1 MQLGNYRGAIKTILE
16 RNHYFFKKLPK
27 EDSIPKDKYNWEFIK
42 GYKRVY
48 RLKAIKYENGKKI
61 KRKATLLSSYDFV
74 ERGGDVDKLDDFI
87 LKHGFSKPND
97 SMYTTLSFMQQVG
110 KFRLTNVFKQAVH
123 TEPAYIEKVL
133 KPYSNNKQY
142 SIDKAPI
149 SLFIHSQDST
159 VKDVVLD
166 FFLRAKQGELITN
179 HDSYS
184 PHGQFAFT
192 FFDVYIEAFKDI
204 MKDEKHL
211 AKFIEA
217 FNMLK
222 ENYENQELMKILE
235 QRSPQLEI
243 MDILHI
249 PNEFWINLIWKS
261 T

>member
-1 MQLGNYRGAIKTILE
+1 MKTIVVIDEFEKEQLFELIKKNNQIRYFNPISFSQISTEERSFEFFSILLDSITEHMSEYYVEQWKKGNYE
-16 RNHYFFKKLPK
+16 
-27 EDSIPKDKYNWEFIK
+27 
-42 GYKRVY
+42 
-48 RLKAIKYENGKKI
+48 
-61 KRKATLLSSYDFV
+61 
-74 ERGGDVDKLDDFI
+74 
-87 LKHGFSKPND
+87 
-97 SMYTTLSFMQQVG
+97 
-110 KFRLTNVFKQAVH
+110 
-123 TEPAYIEKVL
+123 
-133 KPYSNNKQY
+133 Y

-159 VKDVVLD
+159 VKDVVQD

-211 AKFIEA
+211 VKFIEA

-222 ENYENQELMKILE
+222 GNYENQELMKILE